1 MNLFVRSMVFLAAS
15 LFIEGAFAG
24 PCAEASYNLT
34 KQEEVDALGATG
46 CDVITGD
53 LSVDKSADV
62 YNLERLVALTRVEGA
77 IKISGNTALLNLD
90 GLLNISR
97 AGSVEISENTIMTNV
112 DGLIGLLEVGAF
124 KISTNPVLKDL
135 EGLSALASVT
145 GDLTIES
152 NPLIGNLDGL
162 RGLIRVGGTLTIED
176 NNALQDLDGLS
187 KLTQIGTALT
197 IKDNPALTTIRGLSG
212 LNAISEVVASA
223 SALEGGSIS
232 PASQQV
238 LPGLSAQFTVTA
250 DDGYSFSAMTGTCPA
265 GVFDG
270 TNYTTGPL
278 TEDCTVIA
286 NFSNIASFTVS
297 ASALTG
303 GSISPLFRTVELGNS
318 ASFNITPV
326 DGYSFSAIGGTCPTG
341 SVSGSSYVTGPIAED
356 CTVIATFSSNN
367 TSGYCTGAPSGV
379 ICDPDADGRYNPGG
393 TLDSWAGK
401 TWGFENT
408 PIPNGKVVAYPFLAN
423 AGQAGGSGVMEFTN
437 NMPDL
442 SSTDYHWKGWFSET
456 PGGAVLNN
464 NISYCRNYSPNP
476 NPRQMKWSQSANP
489 GRFDCDLGQAERVL
503 YFNMEI
509 GCYEEVLASVPESQ
523 RNCTV
528 GEPFQGIG
536 GFDDYYIKVYPL

>member
-1 MNLFVRSMVFLAAS
+1 MDRFVCSIFLLAVALWNGS
-15 LFIEGAFAG
+15 ALAGA
-24 PCAEASYNLT
+24 CAEASYNLT

-62 YNLERLVALTRVEGA
+62 YNLEPLVALIRVEGA
-77 IKISGNTALLNLD
+77 IKISGNTSLLNLD

-112 DGLIGLLEVGAF
+112 DGLIGLLEVGAL
-124 KISTNPVLKDL
+124 KISTNAVLRDL
-135 EGLSALASVT
+135 GGLSELASVT

-152 NPLIGNLDGL
+152 NPSIVNLDGL

-187 KLTQIGTALT
+187 RLTQIGTALT

-238 LPGLSAQFTVTA
+238 LPGLAAQFTVTA

-265 GVFDG
+265 GSFEG
-270 TNYTTGPL
+270 STYTTGPL
-278 TEDCTVIA
+278 TEDCTVVA
-286 NFSNIASFTVS
+286 NFTSIASFTVT

-303 GSISPLFRTVELGNS
+303 GSISPLFRTVEEGGF
-318 ASFNITPV
+318 ATFTVPP
-326 DGYSFSAIGGTCPTG
+326 DADYSFSAIGGTCPSGTLT
-341 SVSGSSYVTGPIAED
+341 GSSYATGVITED
-356 CTVIATFSSNN
+356 CTVIATFSSN
-367 TSGYCTGAPSGV
+367 SGSDYCAGAPAGV
-379 ICDPDADGRYNPGG
+379 ICDPNADGRLNPGG
-393 TLDSWAGK
+393 NMDSWVGL

-408 PIPNGKVVAYPFLAN
+408 PIPNGKTVAYPFTAN
-423 AGQAGGSGVMEFTN
+423 AGAVGGEGIMTFTN

-442 SSTDYHWKGWFSET
+442 TSSHYYWKGWFSET

-464 NISYCRNYSPNP
+464 NAPYCRRFSPNP
-476 NPRQMKWSQSANP
+476 NPQEMRWTQSADPN
-489 GRFDCDLGQAERVL
+489 RFACNLGQAERVM
-503 YFNMEI
+503 YFNMEVA
-509 GCYEEVLASVPESQ
+509 CYEELPSNVPEDEK
-523 RNCTV
+523 NCTV
-528 GEPFQGIG
+528 GAPFPGIG
-536 GFDDYYIKVYPL
+536 GFDEYYIKVYPR

>member
-1 MNLFVRSMVFLAAS
+1 MNLFARSIVFLVTS
-15 LFIEGAFAG
+15 VSIEGAFAG

-34 KQEEVDALGATG
+34 EQEEVDALGATG

-62 YNLERLVALTRVEGA
+62 YNLEPLVALTRVEGA

-112 DGLIGLLEVGAF
+112 DGLIGLLEVGAL
-124 KISTNPVLKDL
+124 KISTNAVLRDL
-135 EGLSALASVT
+135 EGLGELASVT

-152 NPLIGNLDGL
+152 NPLIVNLDGL

-265 GVFDG
+265 GSFDG
-270 TNYTTGPL
+270 STYTTGPL
-278 TEDCTVIA
+278 TEDCTVVA
-286 NFSNIASFTVS
+286 NFTNIASFTVT

-303 GSISPLFRTVELGNS
+303 GSISPLFRTVEEGGF
-318 ASFNITPV
+318 ATFTVTP
-326 DGYSFSAIGGTCPTG
+326 DADYSFSAIGGTCPSGTLT
-341 SVSGSSYVTGPIAED
+341 GSSYATGVITED
-356 CTVIATFSSNN
+356 CTVIATFSSN
-367 TSGYCTGAPSGV
+367 SGSDYCAGAPAGV
-379 ICDPDADGRYNPGG
+379 ICDPNADGRLNPGG
-393 TLDSWAGK
+393 NMDSWVGL

-408 PIPNGKVVAYPFLAN
+408 PIPNGKTVAYPFTAN
-423 AGQAGGSGVMEFTN
+423 AGAAGGEGIMTFSN

-442 SSTDYHWKGWFSET
+442 TSSHYYWKGWFSET

-464 NISYCRNYSPNP
+464 NAPYCRRFSPNP
-476 NPRQMKWSQSANP
+476 NPQEIRWTQSADPN
-489 GRFDCDLGQAERVL
+489 RFACNLGQAERVL
-503 YFNMEI
+503 YFNMEVA
-509 GCYEEVLASVPESQ
+509 CYEELPSNVPEDEK
-523 RNCTV
+523 NCTV
-528 GEPFQGIG
+528 GAPFPGIS
-536 GFDDYYIKVYPL
+536 GFDEYYIKVYPR